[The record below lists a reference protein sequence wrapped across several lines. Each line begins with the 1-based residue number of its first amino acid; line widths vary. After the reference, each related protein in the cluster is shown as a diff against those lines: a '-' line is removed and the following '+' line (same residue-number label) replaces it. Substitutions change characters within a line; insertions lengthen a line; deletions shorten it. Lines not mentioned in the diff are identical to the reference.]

1 MEIGLCY
8 LFSWIRAQLGVQ
20 KFADALDSIPLVLG
34 ENAGMNPID
43 IMTELREKQNKGA
56 KWTGVDVR
64 NTKVTDMFKQDVI
77 PIFPFLKKRILSL
90 EVTSEE
96 IHDGK
101 ILKKLV
107 DDASENNKTKRV
119 LADGMYDSNN
129 NFRYLREMHAI
140 IATL

>member
-1 MEIGLCY
+1 MRL
-8 LFSWIRAQLGVQ
+8 IRFLWLGQ
-20 KFADALDSIPLVLG
+20 
-34 ENAGMNPID
+34 NAGMNPID

-64 NTKVTDMFKQDVI
+64 NTKVTDMLKQDVI

-96 IHDGK
+96 VHDGK

-107 DDASENNKTKRV
+107 DDASENNKIKRV